1 MNLNR
6 RNFIINTVVDKKISG
21 FRKYRYT
28 RTRNLMR
35 IALCLEYP
43 IQTHGGVS
51 VLVETLLREF
61 AARGNEI
68 VLVSPD
74 VEKTVRELEISKW
87 IYKHIQFYP
96 KKKSIA
102 DAKTLARQIA
112 AAKPDVA
119 HFHSG
124 GVFV

>member
-1 MNLNR
+1 
-6 RNFIINTVVDKKISG
+6 
-21 FRKYRYT
+21 
-28 RTRNLMR
+28 MR

-43 IQTHGGVS
+43 LQTRGGVS

-61 AARGNEI
+61 VTRGHEI

-74 VEKTVRELEISKW
+74 AEKTVRDLEISKW

-96 KKKSIA
+96 GENSIA
-102 DAKTLARQIA
+102 DAKTLARQIGD
-112 AAKPDVA
+112 AKPDVA

-124 GVFV
+124 GNFGFGNRFPFHCPII